1 MNRLKITNERGAR
14 FRDFYGIFIEDLNH
28 AADGGLYAEMVRN
41 RSFEFSP
48 IDNPSYSGLTA
59 WNEVQP
65 AGTTVSLAVMDKEPA
80 NGVNRHYLVMEIIT
94 EGNAAGVKNEG
105 FNSGFPIYAG
115 KKYDLN
121 IVAKAKGSAI
131 ITVSIVSADGTE
143 HDSVVFSLDSKW
155 GEYSAMLA
163 GKTDDPSAKLCITM
177 TQPGKVYLDFVSL
190 FPQDTYKGRENGL
203 RGDIA
208 KLLEE
213 LKPRFVRFP
222 GGCLVHD
229 GSLNKDDRNSCYRW
243 KNTIGDI
250 KTRPARR
257 NNWGYNQTL
266 GLGYYE
272 YFLFCEDIGAEP
284 LPVLSA
290 GYNPHTKQAVPMDE
304 LGEWV
309 DDALDLI
316 EFANGGTETEWGK
329 VRAELG
335 HPKPFGMKYIGIGN
349 EEVGQGFFDRYD
361 VFHKAIR
368 EKYPDIKI
376 INSASP
382 FNHGSEYD
390 RGWNNA
396 RKNGSD
402 LIDEHYYMSPAWMI
416 ANHDRYKNFSA
427 DAPKVFL
434 GEYASWDNKYYNAA
448 AEAVYMTGLENSAH
462 AVGLVCYAPLL
473 SNVQYT
479 NWSPDMIWFDNHRVC
494 GSANYYVQKLFM
506 NNIPSQLLK
515 VEREGFDKTVPKG
528 AETLSGTISLAADRC
543 GAEFSNIRVTDN
555 RKGKVMRFDDM
566 SFENGGISELC
577 TVDSDSY
584 SVEFTAKRNYG
595 ELGFKLHFAATD
607 ETHRTIW
614 SIGGWQNQ
622 DSIID
627 KFDGGAGS
635 ALTQTRFSVESGIE
649 YDLKLEVNG
658 RTITTYINGT
668 KENEITDKRQ
678 INNELY
684 YTAGID
690 DDTGEVIIKT
700 VNINDTETSG
710 VIEIPFMDKMEVS
723 VTELSGYTEGDVN
736 SLDDPERIYPKT
748 NSFETDS
755 SFEFTFKPLGVY
767 VFRAKSKGN

>member
-1 MNRLKITNERGAR
+1 MNKLKITKERGAR
-14 FRDFYGIFIEDLNH
+14 FGDFYGIFIEDLNH
-28 AADGGLYAEMVRN
+28 AADGGLYAEMIRN

-59 WNEVQP
+59 WNEIQP

-80 NGVNRHYLVMEIIT
+80 NDVNRHYLVMEVIT
-94 EGNAAGVKNEG
+94 DGTAAGVQNEG
-105 FNSGFPIYAG
+105 FNSGLPIYAD
-115 KKYDLN
+115 KKYNLK
-121 IVAKAKGSAI
+121 ITAKAKDNARI
-131 ITVSIVSADGTE
+131 LVSIVSADRIR
-143 HDSVVFSLDSKW
+143 HDSRELCLDSEWKD
-155 GEYSAMLA
+155 YSITLTGRA
-163 GKTDDPSAKLCITM
+163 DDPSAKLCITM
-177 TQPGKVYLDFVSL
+177 IQSGKVYLDFVSL

-203 RGDIA
+203 RADIA

-229 GSLNKDDRNSCYRW
+229 GSLSKDDRNSCYRW
-243 KNTIGDI
+243 KNTVGDI
-250 KTRPARR
+250 KNRPARR

-304 LGEWV
+304 LDEWV
-309 DDALDLI
+309 YDALDLI
-316 EFANGGTETEWGK
+316 EFANGGADTLWGK

-335 HPKPFGMKYIGIGN
+335 HPEPFGMKYIGIGN

-382 FNHGSEYD
+382 FNHGGEYD
-390 RGWNNA
+390 RGWENA
-396 RKNGSD
+396 RRNGSD
-402 LIDEHYYMSPAWMI
+402 LIDEHYYMSPSWMI
-416 ANHDRYKNFSA
+416 ANSDRYLDFSA

-434 GEYASWDNKYYNAA
+434 GEYASWGNMYYNAA

-506 NNIPSQLLK
+506 NNIPSQLLR
-515 VEREGFDKTVPKG
+515 VEKEGFDKVIPKG
-528 AETLSGTISLAADRC
+528 AETLSGAISLAADRC
-543 GAEFSNIRVTDN
+543 GAEFRNIRVTDACT
-555 RKGKVMRFDDM
+555 GKVTRFDDIR
-566 SFENGGISELC
+566 FENGGDAELC
-577 TVDSDSY
+577 AIESDSY
-584 SVEFTAKRNYG
+584 SIELSARRNYG
-595 ELGFKLHFAATD
+595 ELGFKVRFAAAD
-607 ETHRTIW
+607 EANRIVW

-627 KFDGGAGS
+627 KIEDGSGS
-635 ALTQTRFSVESGIE
+635 ALTQTRFSVESGIT

-658 RTITTYINGT
+658 RTITTYINGK

-678 INNELY
+678 INKELY

-710 VIEIPFMDKMEVS
+710 VIDIPFMDKMEVT
-723 VTELSGYTEGDVN
+723 VTELSGYAEDDVN
-736 SLDDPERIYPKT
+736 SLDEPERIHPKI
-748 NSFETDS
+748 NKFAANGSFEY
-755 SFEFTFKPLGVY
+755 TFKPLGVY
-767 VFRAKSKGN
+767 VFRVRSS